1 MAIGKAS
8 DFKVY
13 QEYFQTGIVET
24 LTQNSNAF
32 NAASRGAIRLSTA
45 SLRGDYAYR
54 AFFETIS
61 GLASRRDTTSV
72 STATDLAITQDEFI
86 SVKLS
91 RKLGPV
97 AQTMDAF
104 AKAMGN
110 RSAEEMNILLGN
122 QVAKAMQVEMLNS
135 TLTAGVAALNNQSDV
150 KYTIAASGTMTTA
163 GLVSGLAKFG
173 DAADR
178 IVCWVMHSK
187 VYYDLVAAQISANI
201 DGVSNFNVATGTP
214 VTLNRPV
221 LITDSASLL
230 GGSPTDYYTLG
241 LTADALQVENSEE
254 ETMVVDLVS
263 GLDNLVYR
271 FQGEFAYNMG
281 VKGFKWDTG
290 NGGANPDATAL
301 GTGSNWDAASTSYK
315 DFAGV
320 IIQSR

>member
-221 LITDSASLL
+221 LISDSASLT
-230 GGSPTDYYTLG
+230 GGSPTNYYTLG

-254 ETMVVDLVS
+254 ERMIVEPVT
-263 GLDNLVYR
+263 GLENLVVR
-271 FQGEFAYNMG
+271 MQGEYAYNLG
-281 VKGFKWDTG
+281 VKGFKWDVS
-290 NGGANPDATAL
+290 NGGANPADAAL
-301 GTGSNWDAASTSYK
+301 ATGSNWDVASTSYK
-315 DFAGV
+315 DFGGV
-320 IIQSR
+320 IIQST